1 MCINDKSTQPPEQV
15 KCLLIGG
22 GKKVVR
28 GDAAGRLGRFCKINA
43 VIYNTVGDLMYKGC
57 KIT

>member
-1 MCINDKSTQPPEQV
+1 MTRARSHQSKSNV
-15 KCLLIGG
+15 YLGGG

-43 VIYNTVGDLMYKGC
+43 VIYRRGFNVYIKDAK
-57 KIT
+57 